1 MIILGLNIGHDSA
14 ACIVV
19 NGKLV
24 AACEEERYNKIKH
37 TKDFPIN
44 AVKDCLKISNL
55 KISNV
60 DIISVGFR
68 PKKYINDFFLKP
80 ALQDYYRINQIILGS
95 KKLHLYFNLEE
106 IIRNKLNFK
115 KKIEFNDHHTN
126 HLASTYFPSG
136 YSKSLV
142 VSFDG
147 MGENETGYFGKANNG
162 KLTVIH
168 KKNCFPNSLG
178 LIYSSVTSY
187 LGWKHN
193 CDEGIIM
200 GLASYGNPNSK
211 IKKTNKTYIKIF
223 RDIIKYKN
231 GLDYEINKEYIT
243 YHKERDTWVS
253 PKFIKIFGKRRKY
266 NSKLTQHHKNIASAL
281 QLRLEEV
288 VISQL
293 KYLKRRYPDYNKLC
307 LSGGVAL
314 NCSLNGKIKSSKLF
328 KEIFVQP
335 ASGDSGLAIGS
346 AILTFIKYNNF
357 KKLDFSNSTYL
368 GSRFSDAE
376 ILKIIKKYSKNLN
389 ISKEKNVAL
398 KISEHINN
406 GKIIGW
412 FQGAAEFGPRA
423 LGNRSILCKPFPVS
437 MKDYINKKVKFR
449 EEFRP
454 FAPAVLSEF
463 SEEYFQL
470 DQESPYMLIAC
481 EAIQKKKNEIP
492 AVIHVD
498 NTCRVQTVSPKYNKK
513 FYDLI
518 SNYYKI
524 SNIPVILNTSFN
536 IKGQPIVNTPQD
548 AIECFL
554 KYKIDILVLN
564 NFLIKKN

>member
-1 MIILGLNIGHDSA
+1 
-14 ACIVV
+14 
-19 NGKLV
+19 
-24 AACEEERYNKIKH
+24 
-37 TKDFPIN
+37 
-44 AVKDCLKISNL
+44 
-55 KISNV
+55 
-60 DIISVGFR
+60 
-68 PKKYINDFFLKP
+68 
-80 ALQDYYRINQIILGS
+80 
-95 KKLHLYFNLEE
+95 
-106 IIRNKLNFK
+106 
-115 KKIEFNDHHTN
+115 
-126 HLASTYFPSG
+126 
-136 YSKSLV
+136 
-142 VSFDG
+142 
-147 MGENETGYFGKANNG
+147 
-162 KLTVIH
+162 
-168 KKNCFPNSLG
+168 
-178 LIYSSVTSY
+178 
-187 LGWKHN
+187 
-193 CDEGIIM
+193 M

-398 KISEHINN
+398 KISEHIN
-406 GKIIGW
+406 
-412 FQGAAEFGPRA
+412 
-423 LGNRSILCKPFPVS
+423 
-437 MKDYINKKVKFR
+437 KK
-449 EEFRP
+449 
-454 FAPAVLSEF
+454 
-463 SEEYFQL
+463 
-470 DQESPYMLIAC
+470 
-481 EAIQKKKNEIP
+481 
-492 AVIHVD
+492 
-498 NTCRVQTVSPKYNKK
+498 
-513 FYDLI
+513 
-518 SNYYKI
+518 
-524 SNIPVILNTSFN
+524 LN
-536 IKGQPIVNTPQD
+536 
-548 AIECFL
+548 
-554 KYKIDILVLN
+554 
-564 NFLIKKN
+564 

>member
-147 MGENETGYFGKANNG
+147 MGENETGYFGKANDG

>member
-147 MGENETGYFGKANNG
+147 MGENETGYFGKANDG

-376 ILKIIKKYSKNLN
+376 IVKIIKKYSKNLN

-492 AVIHVD
+492 AGIHVD

>member
-1 MIILGLNIGHDSA
+1 M
-14 ACIVV
+14 
-19 NGKLV
+19 
-24 AACEEERYNKIKH
+24 
-37 TKDFPIN
+37 
-44 AVKDCLKISNL
+44 
-55 KISNV
+55 
-60 DIISVGFR
+60 
-68 PKKYINDFFLKP
+68 
-80 ALQDYYRINQIILGS
+80 
-95 KKLHLYFNLEE
+95 
-106 IIRNKLNFK
+106 
-115 KKIEFNDHHTN
+115 
-126 HLASTYFPSG
+126 
-136 YSKSLV
+136 
-142 VSFDG
+142 
-147 MGENETGYFGKANNG
+147 
-162 KLTVIH
+162 
-168 KKNCFPNSLG
+168 
-178 LIYSSVTSY
+178 
-187 LGWKHN
+187 
-193 CDEGIIM
+193 
-200 GLASYGNPNSK
+200 
-211 IKKTNKTYIKIF
+211 
-223 RDIIKYKN
+223 
-231 GLDYEINKEYIT
+231 
-243 YHKERDTWVS
+243 
-253 PKFIKIFGKRRKY
+253 
-266 NSKLTQHHKNIASAL
+266 
-281 QLRLEEV
+281 
-288 VISQL
+288 
-293 KYLKRRYPDYNKLC
+293 
-307 LSGGVAL
+307 
-314 NCSLNGKIKSSKLF
+314 
-328 KEIFVQP
+328 
-335 ASGDSGLAIGS
+335 
-346 AILTFIKYNNF
+346 
-357 KKLDFSNSTYL
+357 DFSNSTYL

>member
-1 MIILGLNIGHDSA
+1 MIILGLNIGHDSS
-14 ACIVV
+14 ACILV
-19 NGKLV
+19 NGKLI

-37 TKDFPIN
+37 TKEFPIK
-44 AVKDCLKISNL
+44 AVQDCLKIANIKMS
-55 KISNV
+55 KV
-60 DIISVGFR
+60 DIVSVGFR
-68 PKKYINDFFLKP
+68 PKKYIEDFFLKP
-80 ALQDYYRINQIILGS
+80 ALQDYQRVKQIILG
-95 KKLHLYFNLEE
+95 KNKLNLYFNLEE
-106 IIRNKLNFK
+106 ILREKLQFK

-126 HLASTYFPSG
+126 HLASTYYPSG

-147 MGENETGYFGKANNG
+147 MGENESGYFAKANEG
-162 KLTVIH
+162 RLTVIH
-168 KKNCFPNSLG
+168 KKNCFPDSLG
-178 LIYSSVTSY
+178 LIYSAITSY

-200 GLASYGNPNSK
+200 GLASYGVPNSK
-211 IKKTNKTYIKIF
+211 IKNKKKSYIEIF
-223 RDIIKYKN
+223 RDIIKYRD
-231 GLDYEINKEYIT
+231 GLDFEINKKFIT
-243 YHKERDTWVS
+243 YHEERDTWVS
-253 PKFIKIFGKRRKY
+253 KKFIDIFGKRRVYKD
-266 NSKLTQHHKNIASAL
+266 KLTQHHKNIAAAL

-288 VISQL
+288 VLSQL
-293 KYLKRRYPDYNKLC
+293 KFLKKKYPDYDKLC

-328 KEIFVQP
+328 DEIFIQP
-335 ASGDSGLAIGS
+335 ASGDAGLAIGA
-346 AILTFIKYNNF
+346 AILTFNKYNNY
-357 KKLDFSNSTYL
+357 KKLDFTNSTYL
-368 GSRFSDAE
+368 GSRFTNKE
-376 ILKIIKKYSKNLN
+376 IIKVTKKYSNRIKV
-389 ISKEKNVAL
+389 SRDKNVSL
-398 KISEHINN
+398 KISEYIDQ

-454 FAPAVLSEF
+454 FAPAVLSNF
-463 SEEYFQL
+463 YQDYFQI
-470 DQESPYMLIAC
+470 DQESPFMLIAC
-481 EAIQKKKNEIP
+481 NAKPKNQNKIP

-498 NTCRVQTVSPKYNKK
+498 NTCRVQTVSTKYNKK

-518 SNYYKI
+518 NNYYKI

-536 IKGQPIVNTPQD
+536 IKGQPIVNTPED

-554 KYKIDILVLN
+554 KYKIDVLALNDFILL
-564 NFLIKKN
+564 KK

>member
-1 MIILGLNIGHDSA
+1 
-14 ACIVV
+14 
-19 NGKLV
+19 
-24 AACEEERYNKIKH
+24 
-37 TKDFPIN
+37 
-44 AVKDCLKISNL
+44 
-55 KISNV
+55 
-60 DIISVGFR
+60 
-68 PKKYINDFFLKP
+68 
-80 ALQDYYRINQIILGS
+80 
-95 KKLHLYFNLEE
+95 
-106 IIRNKLNFK
+106 
-115 KKIEFNDHHTN
+115 
-126 HLASTYFPSG
+126 
-136 YSKSLV
+136 
-142 VSFDG
+142 
-147 MGENETGYFGKANNG
+147 MGENETGYFGKANDG